1 MMANMEMNEPR
12 LLLAWRGGDRRA
24 GRVLFAKYLELL
36 RNFFATRA
44 ASDPE
49 DLVQTTLLTCISIEH
64 RFETRSSFRTFLLGI
79 ARHVLLKHWRTRG
92 RLREVDFDEQSC
104 VEFGADPSTIHAR
117 AQSMQ
122 RLLDALRRLPLRAQI
137 LLELYYWQEL
147 RGREL
152 AEAMG
157 LSEAAVWSRL
167 HRARLELADALG
179 SPHAI
184 EFGDSPWSLAFERW
198 SSELRARRKLPSP
211 QPSHG

>member
-1 MMANMEMNEPR
+1 
-12 LLLAWRGGDRRA
+12 
-24 GRVLFAKYLELL
+24 
-36 RNFFATRA
+36 
-44 ASDPE
+44 
-49 DLVQTTLLTCISIEH
+49 
-64 RFETRSSFRTFLLGI
+64 
-79 ARHVLLKHWRTRG
+79 
-92 RLREVDFDEQSC
+92 
-104 VEFGADPSTIHAR
+104 
-117 AQSMQ
+117 MQ